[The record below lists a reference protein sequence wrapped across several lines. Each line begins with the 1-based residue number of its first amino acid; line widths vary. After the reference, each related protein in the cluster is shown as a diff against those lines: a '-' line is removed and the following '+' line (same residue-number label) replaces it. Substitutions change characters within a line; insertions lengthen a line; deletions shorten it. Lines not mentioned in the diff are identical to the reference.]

1 MLAEEAVY
9 SESGRT
15 VLDEEKE
22 VMARYVGV
30 DLHRDCF
37 TVCIRSEAGR
47 TQTREWKLKDVREFA
62 RRLKPADELAVEAT
76 GNTRYFASVVK
87 EKVGRFVVVNPS
99 QFKVISQSVKKTDR
113 NDAETLALYLSKD
126 LVPEVRMKDEAHA
139 QMASLA
145 QTRDKLVKLRTT
157 LKNKIHNIL
166 SARGIV
172 MPKEAFSGEA
182 GLNKV
187 LAMRLGPMVELEL
200 QVIVE
205 QIRSL
210 NAGIAKLDGLIKSG
224 GEKLPGHENLTSIK
238 GIGPT
243 SASILLSTIGDV
255 KDFADEGKLAS
266 YFGIVP
272 KVDKSNKTEHIGRI
286 TKRGSKIART
296 TLVQCTLIAKRY
308 SPYLKKYY
316 ERIKKMRGTGKAII
330 ATARK
335 FLGIIYQTLKNNWVF
350 EDFPNFV
357 IADRPA

>member
-1 MLAEEAVY
+1 MLADEAVY
-9 SESGRT
+9 SESGM
-15 VLDEEKE
+15 VLGKEKE

-37 TVCIRSEAGR
+37 TACVRSEAGR
-47 TQTREWKLKDVREFA
+47 TQTRSWKLAQVKEFA
-62 RRLKPADELAVEAT
+62 RTLKPADELAVEAT
-76 GNTRYFASVVK
+76 GNTRYFASMVR
-87 EKVGRFVVVNPS
+87 EKVSRFVVVNPS

-113 NDAETLALYLSKD
+113 NDAETLALYLSKG
-126 LVPEVRMKDEAHA
+126 LLPEVRMKDEAHA

-172 MPKEAFSGEA
+172 MPKEAFSSQA

-187 LAMRLGPMVELEL
+187 LAMRFDPMVMLEL

-205 QIRSL
+205 QIRHL
-210 NAGIAKLDGLIKSG
+210 NDGIAKLDDQIKSG
-224 GEKLPGHENLTSIK
+224 GKRLPGHENLTSIK

-243 SASILLSTIGDV
+243 SASILLSVIGNV
-255 KDFADEGKLAS
+255 NDFADEGKLAS

-272 KVDKSNKTEHIGRI
+272 KVDKSNQTEHIGRI
-286 TKRGSKIART
+286 TKRGSKIGRT

-308 SPYLKKYY
+308 SPYLRTYY
-316 ERIKKMRGTGKAII
+316 ERIKKMRGSGKAII

-335 FLGIIYQTLKNNWVF
+335 FLGIIYQTLKNHWVF

-357 IADRPA
+357 LADRAA

>member
-1 MLAEEAVY
+1 
-9 SESGRT
+9 
-15 VLDEEKE
+15 
-22 VMARYVGV
+22 MARYVGV

-37 TVCIRSEAGR
+37 TVCVRSETGR
-47 TQTREWKLKDVREFA
+47 TQTREWKLTEVKEFV
-62 RRLKPADELAVEAT
+62 RRLKPTDELAVEAT
-76 GNTRYFASVVK
+76 GNTRYFASIVR

-139 QMASLA
+139 QMASLV

-157 LKNKIHNIL
+157 LKNKINNIL
-166 SARGIV
+166 SARGI
-172 MPKEAFSGEA
+172 PTAKESLSSEA
-182 GLNKV
+182 GLNRV
-187 LAMRLGPMVELEL
+187 LALRFDPMVALELE
-200 QVIVE
+200 VIVE

-210 NAGIAKLDGLIKSG
+210 NAGIAKLEGQIKSG

-243 SASILLSTIGDV
+243 SAGILLSVIGNV
-255 KDFADEGKLAS
+255 NDFADEGKLAA

-272 KVDKSNKTEHIGRI
+272 RVSNSNETQHSGRI
-286 TKRGSKIART
+286 TKRGSKIGRT

-308 SPYLKKYY
+308 SPYLKDYY
-316 ERIKKMRGTGKAII
+316 ERIKKLRGTGKAII

-335 FLGIIYQTLKNNWVF
+335 FLGIIYLTLKNKWVF

-357 IADRPA
+357 IAGKAA

>member
-1 MLAEEAVY
+1 
-9 SESGRT
+9 
-15 VLDEEKE
+15 
-22 VMARYVGV
+22 MARYVGV

>member
-1 MLAEEAVY
+1 
-9 SESGRT
+9 
-15 VLDEEKE
+15 
-22 VMARYVGV
+22 MARYVGV

-37 TVCIRSEAGR
+37 TACVRREAGR
-47 TQTREWKLKDVREFA
+47 TQTRSWKLSQVKEFA
-62 RRLKPADELAVEAT
+62 RTLKPSDELAVEAT
-76 GNTRYFASVVK
+76 GNTRYFASMVR

-113 NDAETLALYLSKD
+113 NDAETLALYLSKG
-126 LVPEVRMKDEAHA
+126 LLPEVRMKDEAHA

-166 SARGIV
+166 CARGIV
-172 MPKEAFSGEA
+172 MPKEAFSSQA

-187 LAMRLGPMVELEL
+187 LAMRFDPMVELEL

-205 QIRSL
+205 QIRHL
-210 NAGIAKLDGLIKSG
+210 NEGIGKLDDQIKSG

-243 SASILLSTIGDV
+243 SASILLSVIGDV
-255 KDFADEGKLAS
+255 NDFADEGKLAS

-272 KVDKSNKTEHIGRI
+272 KVDKSNRTEHIGRI
-286 TKRGSKIART
+286 TKRGSKIGRT
-296 TLVQCTLIAKRY
+296 TLVQCTLVAKRY
-308 SPYLKKYY
+308 SPYLRAYY
-316 ERIKKMRGTGKAII
+316 ERIKKMRGSGKAII

-335 FLGIIYQTLKNNWVF
+335 FLGIIYQTLKNHWVF

-357 IADRPA
+357 LAGRAA